1 MKKIDINDINF
12 DLKYEGYYWYSNQQK
27 PELVLNQTITKDI
40 FTILPFVVEG
50 NLYSKEKGISINIKN
65 IDGEY
70 KVFQAD
76 VKDLS
81 DEQITRNE
89 YLAHDLAGIDKIKMI
104 HFWEESKEDAL
115 LENMKTLIPA
125 WQAFVGFINK

>member
-12 DLKYEGYYWYSNQQK
+12 DLEYEGFYWYSNQQK
-27 PELVLNQTITKDI
+27 PVLVLNQKITKGI
-40 FTILPFVVEG
+40 FTTLPFIVEG
-50 NLYSKEKGISINIKN
+50 NLYSEEKNISISIKN
-65 IDGEY
+65 IDGAY

-76 VKDLS
+76 VKDWL

-89 YLAHDLAGIDKIKMI
+89 YLAHDLVGINKIKMI

-125 WQAFVGFINK
+125 WQAFVGFIKK